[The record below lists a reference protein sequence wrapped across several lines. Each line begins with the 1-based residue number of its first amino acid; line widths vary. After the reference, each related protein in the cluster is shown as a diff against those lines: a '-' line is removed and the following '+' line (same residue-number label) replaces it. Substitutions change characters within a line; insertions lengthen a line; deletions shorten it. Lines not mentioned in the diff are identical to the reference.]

1 MQREKWL
8 LGEKKKFFFSS
19 LYDFHLLLISISFF
33 SSPFR
38 PFADGK
44 STLLLYSTDLSSD
57 NLISIQVDSI
67 TLNQIIAD
75 SEKQG
80 RIVKKINFRD
90 LSRLNELLDG
100 KSTKFTFTDDAAN
113 SVCDISC
120 SASCKVTKV
129 STTTTA
135 ATTTTR
141 RATAPP
147 PRPFVTKKESTTGP
161 PYLPPVSVTQKEEGI
176 TPPSTTR
183 LTTTTT
189 SKPTTTSKAT
199 LSSTQAPLTTTTSRL
214 ISTTTTTTRRSI
226 PTTTVRDTEKPT
238 RATATQ
244 TVPRISTTT
253 TTTTTRRPTT
263 TLTTARRPSKS
274 TPGPS
279 YLPLARKSTTR
290 AVTVSSKFT
299 YPPATWPSFSTSY
312 TQTFPTWTGPIRRF
326 TYEPKSTTTTA
337 RYEYKEP
344 SNSLTFET
352 EWKVNFPTRFK
363 ACAAAAWWNYCSLH
377 ASTQT
382 NNQLQS
388 TSIKVKF
395 HII

>member
-1 MQREKWL
+1 MKVHHANGVANFVCEHRAHHISSCVFTDSNRMQREKWL
-8 LGEKKKFFFSS
+8 LEEKSFSFSS
-19 LYDFHLLLISISFF
+19 FFRF
-33 SSPFR
+33 SSSSHLDFLSFSPFAI
-38 PFADGK
+38 FADGK

-57 NLISIQVDSI
+57 NLISIQLDSI

-90 LSRLNELLDG
+90 LTRLNELLDG

-120 SASCKVTKV
+120 SASCKV
-129 STTTTA
+129 TTTTA

-189 SKPTTTSKAT
+189 SKPTTTTSKAI

-290 AVTVSSKFT
+290 GTTVSSKFT

-352 EWKVNFPTRFK
+352 E
-363 ACAAAAWWNYCSLH
+363 
-377 ASTQT
+377 
-382 NNQLQS
+382 
-388 TSIKVKF
+388 
-395 HII
+395 